1 MLNLLSYSTRRLIRF
16 VFKKGCDMQ
25 LKAPVQVYQTTL
37 YKSTIG
43 AALAAGFVSR
53 EQYANFLLTTQDKH
67 IEKGKSFHWCAD
79 NVRSAVHW
87 RTTGSKEL
95 WKTIHSYRT

>member
-37 YKSTIG
+37 YKSTVG
-43 AALAAGFVSR
+43 AALAAGLGSR
-53 EQYANFLLTTQDKH
+53 EHYANLLLAAQDSH

-79 NVRSAVHW
+79 NLRSAMHW
-87 RTTGSKEL
+87 RSTWNKKL